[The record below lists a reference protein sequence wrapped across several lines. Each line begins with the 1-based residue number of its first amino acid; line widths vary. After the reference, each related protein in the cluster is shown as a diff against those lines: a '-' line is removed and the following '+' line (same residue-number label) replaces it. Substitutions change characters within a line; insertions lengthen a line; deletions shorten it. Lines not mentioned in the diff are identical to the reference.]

1 MSLRYEQHH
10 SLYKTQ
16 NFLRSLL
23 HSSTRPKTVK
33 ELKDKAYSCLRHFPF
48 LDERGAPIFSQDD
61 FECPVIKPMEA
72 ESIRFK
78 DLQTIEKQHEENQ
91 Q

>member
-1 MSLRYEQHH
+1 MSIRCEQYY

-23 HSSTRPKTVK
+23 HHSTRPKTVK
-33 ELKDKAYSCLRHFPF
+33 EISDQAYSCLRHFPF
-48 LDERGAPIFSQDD
+48 LNERGEPIFSRDG

-72 ESIRFK
+72 ESIRFNN
-78 DLQTIEKQHEENQ
+78 LQTIEKHHEEKQ
-91 Q
+91 